1 MSVTP
6 RLVGSLALLLAFCVA
21 SQAQPSPSSDPVASR
36 LRVAVVQFRAGPDLA
51 DNVARIR
58 QRIAEC
64 AARGAQV
71 VLFPECAVSSYHAS
85 AITNLP
91 EAALR
96 DAEKDIL
103 AACATHRMHAI
114 IGIPHHHAG
123 DIYNSAIVVNSEG
136 RLVTRHY
143 KIHLVGGDTTW
154 KCASGSELSSV
165 FRVGP
170 TRASLLICHDS
181 RYPELVRLPALAGAR
196 VVFYLSHES
205 SVARESK
212 LVPYRAQVQ
221 ARAVENG
228 VFVVHANAPADDLRT
243 GSHGQSR
250 IVAPDGN
257 LIGEASIFGEELLI
271 ADLDLA
277 QADGKTAARSLEGEP
292 LSGWWREGLKLVRV
306 IE

>member
-1 MSVTP
+1 MRVTLRLLVVLAGFTAACAAAQTPTSASSASV
-6 RLVGSLALLLAFCVA
+6 
-21 SQAQPSPSSDPVASR
+21 SR
-36 LRVAVVQFRAGPDLA
+36 LRVAVVQFRAGPDLS
-51 DNVARIR
+51 DNLRRIR
-58 QRIAEC
+58 QRLAEG
-64 AARGAQV
+64 AAKGAQV
-71 VLFPECAVSSYHAS
+71 VLFPECAVSSYQAA
-85 AITNLP
+85 AIGGLTEDVLLDG
-91 EAALR
+91 ERAIA
-96 DAEKDIL
+96 
-103 AACATHRMHAI
+103 AACAAHRVHAI
-114 IGIPHHHAG
+114 VGIPHHAG
-123 DIYNSAIVVNSEG
+123 GRLYNSAIVVNPDG
-136 RLVTRHY
+136 RLLVRHY
-143 KIHLVGGDTTW
+143 KIHLVGGDTAW
-154 KCASGSELSSV
+154 KCASGTELSAV
-165 FRVGP
+165 FRLGLA
-170 TRASLLICHDS
+170 RASLLICHDS
-181 RYPELVRLPALAGAR
+181 RYPELVRLPVLAGAR

-228 VFVVHANAPADDLRT
+228 VFVVHANAPADDMRT

-271 ADLDLA
+271 ADLDLT